1 MLDGTV
7 VLLGLAIG
15 LAVAA
20 PLGPVNL
27 IVIRATLKYGA
38 AVGLAAGAG
47 AVLADSAFA
56 AVAAYGV
63 RAIGRI
69 VSDYGLPL
77 QLGGGLLLVVMGV
90 YTARHHARPS
100 DLSAT
105 DEPQRHPFVSKAATT
120 FFLTATNPGAFFGML
135 GLFGALGS
143 TMKLGLM
150 PYRPAIAVA
159 SVAAG
164 GLLWWIFLTVLVH
177 RLKSRLTAAA
187 LDRINRWAGVLI
199 AAFGF
204 VLLISLVY

>member
-1 MLDGTV
+1 MLDWTV
-7 VLLGLAIG
+7 VVLGIAIG
-15 LAVAA
+15 LAVAV

-27 IVIRATLKYGA
+27 IVIRATIKYGVSAGFA
-38 AVGLAAGAG
+38 ASAG

-69 VSDYGLPL
+69 ISDYGFPL

-100 DLSAT
+100 DLAT
-105 DEPQRHPFVSKAATT
+105 TEVPKPHPYWSKVATT

-135 GLFGALGS
+135 GLFGALSS
-143 TMKLGLM
+143 TLKLGLV
-150 PYRPAIAVA
+150 PYRPAIAIV

-164 GLLWWIFLTVLVH
+164 GILWWIFLIMLVH
-177 RLKSRLTAAA
+177 RLKSRLTPAA

-204 VLLISLVY
+204 VLLIPLVY

>member
-1 MLDGTV
+1 MFDWHLI
-7 VLLGLAIG
+7 LLGVAIG

-27 IVIRATLKYGA
+27 IVIRATLKYGVG
-38 AVGLAAGAG
+38 VGLAAGAG
-47 AVLADSAFA
+47 AVLADTAFA

-63 RAIGRI
+63 RAVGHFIAE
-69 VSDYGLPL
+69 YEFPL

-90 YTARHHARPS
+90 HTARKHAG
-100 DLSAT
+100 AT
-105 DEPQRHPFVSKAATT
+105 DLASPDEAKPQPYWRKSATT
-120 FFLTATNPGAFFGML
+120 FLLTITNPGALFGML
-135 GLFGALGS
+135 GMFGALS
-143 TMKLGLM
+143 ATMKLGLV

-159 SVAAG
+159 AVALG
-164 GLLWWIFLTVLVH
+164 GILWWIFLSVLVT
-177 RLKSRLTAAA
+177 RLKARLTPSA

>member
-1 MLDGTV
+1 MPDWTV
-7 VLLGLAIG
+7 VLLGIAIG

-27 IVIRATLKYGA
+27 IVIRATIKYGA

-63 RAIGRI
+63 MAVGRMI
-69 VSDYGLPL
+69 SQYGFPL

-90 YTARHHARPS
+90 HTARKHWQPS
-100 DLSAT
+100 DLSAA
-105 DEPQRHPFVSKAATT
+105 DDPKPQTYWRKAATT

-135 GLFGALGS
+135 GLFGALSS
-143 TMKLGLM
+143 TLNLGLA
-150 PYRPAIAVA
+150 PYRSAIAVA
-159 SVAAG
+159 AVASG
-164 GLLWWIFLTVLVH
+164 GLMWWIFLTVLVH
-177 RLKSRLTAAA
+177 RLKSKLTPAA

-204 VLLISLVY
+204 ALLIPLVY